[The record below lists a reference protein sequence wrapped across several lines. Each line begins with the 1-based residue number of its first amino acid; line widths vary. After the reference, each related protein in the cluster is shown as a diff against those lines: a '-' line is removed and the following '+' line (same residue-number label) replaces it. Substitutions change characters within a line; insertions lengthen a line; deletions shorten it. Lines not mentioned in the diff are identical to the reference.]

1 VSTSTSSSAGAKARQ
16 PLSITARLALLF
28 AVVAVL
34 SFVAV
39 GGYLYRTLQQQMA
52 YRDDAELLGRVTL
65 IRHILSEATSLDDL
79 ERKQH
84 SLLDTVFG
92 HDDFVLR
99 LLGPDQRVLLQNG
112 ASSASIPAV
121 PLVPADRAP
130 ALSDIRDW
138 QPAVGNGR
146 LVSAV
151 GNLGDAGQPLQ
162 ITIAR
167 ERSDRLKMLAVYATH
182 LLVGIGVGAA
192 LATTLGFI
200 IVKQGMKPLR
210 SVIGKANDISTNR
223 LNSRLSVNDTPAEL
237 RELGSA
243 FNAMLDRLED
253 GVQRLSGFAADLAH
267 DLRTPIN
274 TLMVETQ
281 VALSRPRSVEEY
293 QALLASNS
301 EEYERVARMIENTL
315 FLARAD
321 SAQLGLQRE
330 RLDTLAELR
339 RIGEYFEGLAEDG
352 AVTLTVDGDSDSTI
366 NADPILLQRAV
377 SNLVSNAIHHT
388 PAGGAVRLSAQRGED
403 GVDIIVCNTGAGI
416 SAEHLPHI
424 FDRYYRADPARSASH
439 SAGLGLSIVRAIMAL
454 HGGTIDADSTPGA
467 TTTFRLRFK
476 DAAAAQG

>member
-1 VSTSTSSSAGAKARQ
+1 MNTGTGTSTNIKARQ

-112 ASSASIPAV
+112 AASASIPAV

-167 ERSDRLKMLAVYATH
+167 ERSDRLKMLAVYASH
-182 LLVGIGVGAA
+182 LLIGIGVGAA

-321 SAQLGLQRE
+321 NAQLGLQRE
-330 RLDTLAELR
+330 TLATLAELQ
-339 RIGEYFEGLAEDG
+339 RIGDYFEGLADDG
-352 AVTLTVDGDSDSTI
+352 SVKLTVDGDSDSSI
-366 NADPILLQRAV
+366 HADPILLQRAV
-377 SNLVSNAIHHT
+377 SNLVSNAIRHT
-388 PAGGAVRLSAQRGED
+388 PAGGAVRLSAQRSED
-403 GVDIIVCNTGAGI
+403 GVDIIVCNTGPGI
-416 SAEHLPHI
+416 GAEHLPHI

-476 DAAAAQG
+476 DQG